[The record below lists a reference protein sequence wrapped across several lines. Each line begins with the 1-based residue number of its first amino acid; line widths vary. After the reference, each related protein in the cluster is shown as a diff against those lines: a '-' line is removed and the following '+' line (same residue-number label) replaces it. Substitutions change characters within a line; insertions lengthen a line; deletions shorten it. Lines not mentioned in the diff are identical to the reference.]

1 MKHGQV
7 HKRKHDKWNACTYI
21 CMKKKRRKDGKQENE
36 TMKRTKLRKW
46 NAWMHVNETWH
57 YENSKLIY
65 GQVWNSEN
73 GMYES
78 VQMKCEMDENM
89 KLTYGKEWKYDKYTY
104 EIRKS
109 GKLKGGNVAKW
120 YSDMWNVD
128 KWHVGKWIMTRW
140 EMRNEKLKMKN
151 E

>member
-21 CMKKKRRKDGKQENE
+21 CMKKKRMKDGKQENE
-36 TMKRTKLRKW
+36 SMKHTKLRKW

-73 GMYES
+73 EMYES
-78 VQMKCEMDENM
+78 VQMKCEMNENM
-89 KLTYGKEWKYDKYTY
+89 KLTYGK
-104 EIRKS
+104 
-109 GKLKGGNVAKW
+109 V
-120 YSDMWNVD
+120 
-128 KWHVGKWIMTRW
+128 
-140 EMRNEKLKMKN
+140 
-151 E
+151 